1 MKIVQAGFEHLD
13 SLATLFDEYRIFYQ
27 QPSDLVGAKAFLR
40 DRLTHRDSV
49 IFIALDSLGD
59 DDGLIGAGF
68 TQLYPSFS
76 SVSMAPLWILN
87 DLYVN
92 TTFRRRGLA
101 QALMNQ
107 ARTYG
112 TSTGAVRIEL
122 ATWVRNFEAQSL
134 YESLDYQRADINEAS
149 DSAFYHYSLEL
160 QTADLQDS
168 LTP

>member
-27 QPSDLVGAKAFLR
+27 QPSDLVGARAFLR

-49 IFIALDSLGD
+49 IFIALDSPADGPADGPTD
-59 DDGLIGAGF
+59 DAEGLTGAGF

-92 TTFRRRGLA
+92 TAFRRQGLA
-101 QALMNQ
+101 QALMNR

-160 QTADLQDS
+160 
-168 LTP
+168 